1 MKSQAQGQARGIG
14 KELKELSPEREKHRV
29 VSLAFG
35 GENSLLRA
43 AWVVNTRPMPE

>member
-1 MKSQAQGQARGIG
+1 MKSQAQEQARGIG
-14 KELKELSPEREKHRV
+14 KELKELSPEREKYRV

-43 AWVVNTRPMPE
+43 AWVVNTLPMPE